1 MIGTVTIS
9 IHYHAPQM
17 MNMMRQRR
25 AVNQDLYTRGGII
38 TERDP
43 DFCIVRLR
51 MPAGMITPEK
61 MKGVGEIAARYG
73 VEKIHLTT
81 RQTVELPHVDPSDL
95 VDLLGELEANGTPL
109 GAEREEVVNV
119 TACLGSR
126 FCKFGIIDSVGLAE
140 KIDKKFFGKELP
152 VKVRIAISS
161 CPNGCESER
170 LNEIGITGIQRP
182 IRDPG
187 LCTGCGTCTFY
198 CREKA
203 IEVQDGIIIL
213 HGEKCM
219 ECGFCIKPCP
229 FHLIKGADPE
239 FRITVGGH
247 RGRHPKIGRHLVTV
261 KTEDDV
267 IRVVDKIIYWI
278 YRQASTGSLLP
289 EQLDDLEFDEFKK
302 TIVQMVN
309 G

>member
-1 MIGTVTIS
+1 MPRRSQTI
-9 IHYHAPQM
+9 
-17 MNMMRQRR
+17 
-25 AVNQDLYTRGGII
+25 NQDLYTRGGVI

-51 MPAGMITPEK
+51 MPAGMISPEQI
-61 MKGVGEIAARYG
+61 KGLGEIAARHG
-73 VEKIHLTT
+73 IEKIHLTT
-81 RQTVELPHVDPSDL
+81 RQTMELPHVETPKLEAL
-95 VDLLGELEANGTPL
+95 VDDLARNGTPL

-119 TACLGSR
+119 TACLGTR
-126 FCKFGIIDSVGLAE
+126 HCKFGIIDSVGLAE
-140 KIDKKFFGKELP
+140 EIDKKFFGKELP

-187 LCTGCGTCTFY
+187 LCTGCGTCTHY

-203 IEVQDGIIIL
+203 ISVQDGIVVLQQDI
-213 HGEKCM
+213 CM

-229 FHLIKGADPE
+229 FHLIRGTDPE
-239 FRITVGGH
+239 YRITVGGH
-247 RGRHPKIGRHLVTV
+247 RGRHPKIGRHLIDV
-261 KTEDDV
+261 KTQEDV

-278 YRQASTGSLLP
+278 YRQASSGSLLP
-289 EQLDDLEFDEFKK
+289 EQLDELEFDEFKK
-302 TIVQMVN
+302 TIFRMVE

>member
-1 MIGTVTIS
+1 M
-9 IHYHAPQM
+9 PR
-17 MNMMRQRR
+17 RQQSD
-25 AVNQDLYTRGGII
+25 ASKELYIRGGII
-38 TERDP
+38 TEIDP

-51 MPAGMITPEK
+51 MPAGMITPDQL
-61 MKGVGEIAARYG
+61 KGLGEIAARHG

-81 RQTVELPHVDPSDL
+81 RQTMELPHVEPQKLEKLVADL
-95 VDLLGELEANGTPL
+95 AENGTPL
-109 GAEREEVVNV
+109 GAEREEVVNI
-119 TACLGSR
+119 TACLGTR
-126 FCKFGIIDSVGLAE
+126 HCKFGIIDSVGLAE
-140 KIDKKFFGKELP
+140 EIDRKFFGKELP

-187 LCTGCGTCTFY
+187 LCTGCGTCTAY

-203 IEVQDGIIIL
+203 IDVLDGVVVVQ
-213 HGEKCM
+213 EMKCM

-229 FHLIKGADPE
+229 FHIIRGTEPE
-239 FRITVGGH
+239 YRITIGGH
-247 RGRHPKIGRHLVTV
+247 RGRHPRIGRHLVDV
-261 KTEDDV
+261 KTQDDV
-267 IRVVDKIIYWI
+267 IRVIDKVIYWI

-289 EQLDDLEFDEFKK
+289 EQLDELEFDEFKK
-302 TIVQMVN
+302 TITKMIE

>member
-1 MIGTVTIS
+1 MSRPRRS
-9 IHYHAPQM
+9 I
-17 MNMMRQRR
+17 
-25 AVNQDLYTRGGII
+25 NQDLFTRGGII
-38 TERDP
+38 TERNP

-51 MPAGMITPEK
+51 MPAGMISPAQ
-61 MKGVGEIAARYG
+61 MKEVGEIAGRYG
-73 VEKIHLTT
+73 IEQLHLTT
-81 RQTVELPHVDPSDL
+81 RQTIELTHVDPSVL
-95 VDLLGELEANGTPL
+95 EGLLGELEKNGTPL

-119 TACLGSR
+119 TACLGTR
-126 FCKFGIIDSVGLAE
+126 NCKFGIIDSVGLAE

-170 LNEIGITGIQRP
+170 LNEIGITGIQKP

-187 LCTGCGTCTFY
+187 LCTGCGTCVHY

-203 IEVQDGIIIL
+203 IEVQDGIIVL
-213 HGEKCM
+213 DTNKCM
-219 ECGFCIKPCP
+219 ECGFCIMPCP
-229 FHLIKGADPE
+229 FHLIRGADPE
-239 FRITVGGH
+239 YRITVGGH
-247 RGRHPKIGRHLVTV
+247 RGRHPKLGRNLVTV

-278 YRQASTGSLLP
+278 YLQASMGSMLP
-289 EQLDDLEFDEFKK
+289 EQLDELEYDEFKK
-302 TIVQMVN
+302 TILQMIQ

>member
-1 MIGTVTIS
+1 MPRRSQTVS
-9 IHYHAPQM
+9 
-17 MNMMRQRR
+17 
-25 AVNQDLYTRGGII
+25 QDLSTRGGVI

-43 DFCIVRLR
+43 NFCIVRLR
-51 MPAGMITPEK
+51 MPAGMITPEQIR
-61 MKGVGEIAARYG
+61 GLGEIAARYG
-73 VEKIHLTT
+73 IGHIHLTP
-81 RQTVELPHVDPSDL
+81 RQTMEFTHVDPAQLEAL
-95 VDLLGELEANGTPL
+95 VDDLEANGTPL

-119 TACLGSR
+119 TACLGTR
-126 FCKFGIIDSVGLAE
+126 NCKFGIIDSVGLAAE
-140 KIDKKFFGKELP
+140 IDRRFFGKELP

-187 LCTGCGTCTFY
+187 LCTGCGTCTRY
-198 CREKA
+198 CRENA
-203 IEVQDGIIIL
+203 IGVEDGIIVL
-213 HGEKCM
+213 QQNKCM

-229 FHLIKGADPE
+229 FHIIRGADPE
-239 FRITVGGH
+239 YRITVGGH
-247 RGRHPKIGRHLVTV
+247 RGRHPKIGRHLITV
-261 KTEDDV
+261 KTQEDV

-289 EQLDDLEFDEFKK
+289 EQLEELDFDEFRK
-302 TIVQMVN
+302 TIVAMIE

>member
-1 MIGTVTIS
+1 MDAMSRPRRS
-9 IHYHAPQM
+9 I
-17 MNMMRQRR
+17 
-25 AVNQDLYTRGGII
+25 NQDLFTRGGII

-51 MPAGMITPEK
+51 MPAGMISPAQ
-61 MKGVGEIAARYG
+61 MKEVGEIAGRYG
-73 VEKIHLTT
+73 VEQLHLTT
-81 RQTVELPHVDPSDL
+81 RQTIELTHVDPSVL
-95 VDLLGELEANGTPL
+95 EGLLGELEKNGTPL
-109 GAEREEVVNV
+109 GAEREEVVNI
-119 TACLGSR
+119 TACLGTR
-126 FCKFGIIDSVGLAE
+126 NCKFGIIDSVGLAE

-170 LNEIGITGIQRP
+170 LNEIGITGIQKP

-187 LCTGCGTCTFY
+187 LCTGCGTCVHY

-203 IEVQDGIIIL
+203 IEVQDGIIVL
-213 HGEKCM
+213 DTNKCM
-219 ECGFCIKPCP
+219 ECGFCIMPCP
-229 FHLIKGADPE
+229 FHLIRGADPE
-239 FRITVGGH
+239 YRITVGGH
-247 RGRHPKIGRHLVTV
+247 RGRHPKLGRNLVTV

-278 YRQASTGSLLP
+278 YRQASMGSMLP
-289 EQLDDLEFDEFKK
+289 EQLDELEYDEFKK
-302 TIVQMVN
+302 TIIQMIQ

>member
-1 MIGTVTIS
+1 M
-9 IHYHAPQM
+9 P
-17 MNMMRQRR
+17 RR
-25 AVNQDLYTRGGII
+25 SQTVNQDLYTRGGVI

-43 DFCIVRLR
+43 EFVIVRLR
-51 MPAGMITPEK
+51 LPAGMITPEQIR
-61 MKGVGEIAARYG
+61 GLGAIAERHG
-73 VEKIHLTT
+73 IGHIHLTT
-81 RQTVELPHVDPSDL
+81 RQTMEFTHVDPAKLEAL
-95 VDLLGELEANGTPL
+95 VDDLEANGTPL

-119 TACLGSR
+119 TACLGTR
-126 FCKFGIIDSVGLAE
+126 NCKFGIIDSVGLAAE
-140 KIDKKFFGKELP
+140 IDKRFFGKELP

-187 LCTGCGTCTFY
+187 LCTGCGTCTHY

-203 IEVQDGIIIL
+203 IGVEDGVVIL
-213 HGEKCM
+213 QQSKCM

-229 FHLIKGADPE
+229 FNLIRGTDPE
-239 FRITVGGH
+239 YRITVGGH
-247 RGRHPKIGRHLVTV
+247 RGRHPKIGRHMIDV
-261 KTEDDV
+261 KTQEDV

-289 EQLDDLEFDEFKK
+289 EQLEELEFDEFRK
-302 TIVQMVN
+302 TIAAMIE